1 MKKKI
6 IITTAVILVA
16 GAAGIGAYAVNN
28 MLPARTAQTTE
39 FAAEQIIDT
48 DDPVIENKLQ
58 GIVGSGYMDIVS
70 ADEETETPA
79 ETGSMAAGTKPGDEA
94 ADADREDN
102 KPSGTVAGNTGNS
115 TGAAAGN
122 TTNSTGTGTQIS
134 GNGSQTVPAAQGN
147 GSSSTPTAP
156 ASTAGSTAETG
167 SGSGTHAGQTW
178 HPPVYEN
185 VWVVDKA
192 AWTEEVP
199 KYETKSREICRQ
211 CGAVMYT
218 QDEVTNH
225 FTTVGS
231 TCYSCYSDYY
241 QVQVGTT
248 TINWPEEGHWEQ
260 KLVKEGYW
268 E

>member
-48 DDPVIENKLQ
+48 DDPATENKLQ
-58 GIVGSGYMDIVS
+58 GIVGTGYMDIVS
-70 ADEETETPA
+70 ADEETETLA
-79 ETGSMAAGTKPGDEA
+79 ETESMAASTKPDDESADGDK
-94 ADADREDN
+94 EDN
-102 KPSGTVAGNTGNS
+102 KPSGTVAGNT
-115 TGAAAGN
+115 
-122 TTNSTGTGTQIS
+122 TNSTGTGTQQPGTQIS

-156 ASTAGSTAETG
+156 ASTTGSTTGTG

-185 VWVVDKA
+185 VWVVDKE

-199 KYETKSREICRQ
+199 KYETIYKDVCNT
-211 CGAVMYT
+211 CGADITGFAV
-218 QDEVTNH
+218 EH
-225 FTTVGS
+225 IS
-231 TCYSCYSDYY
+231 TPGNGCSPGGYHLETYSI
-241 QVQVGTT
+241 QVGTT

>member
-6 IITTAVILVA
+6 IITTAVILVV

-28 MLPARTAQTTE
+28 MLPAKAAQTTE
-39 FAAEQIIDT
+39 LAAEQIIDT
-48 DDPVIENKLQ
+48 DDPVTENKLQ
-58 GIVGSGYMDIVS
+58 GIVGTGYMDIVS

-79 ETGSMAAGTKPGDEA
+79 ETESMAASTKPDDESADGDK
-94 ADADREDN
+94 EDD
-102 KPSGTVAGNTGNS
+102 KPSGTV
-115 TGAAAGN
+115 AGN
-122 TTNSTGTGTQIS
+122 TTNSTGTGTQQPGTQIS
-134 GNGSQTVPAAQGN
+134 GNGGQTVPAAQGN

-156 ASTAGSTAETG
+156 ASTTGSTTGTG

-185 VWVVDKA
+185 VWVVDKE
-192 AWTEEVP
+192 AWTEEIP
-199 KYETKSREICRQ
+199 KYESRLKWVCNQ
-211 CGAVMYT
+211 CGA
-218 QDEVTNH
+218 DVTNCISEH
-225 FTTVGS
+225 YDNADTMCGGYHS
-231 TCYSCYSDYY
+231 EYY
-241 QVQVGTT
+241 DVQVGTT